1 MEHRKR
7 KMNQQK
13 VEISTLLRMIMTK
26 SRSKKFRH
34 EAKTSRSLTKS
45 LAFEAIE
52 SLKDSDQCGSRT
64 HMRELEHVIEIF

>member
-1 MEHRKR
+1 
-7 KMNQQK
+7 MNQQK

-26 SRSKKFRH
+26 SRSKKFKH
-34 EAKTSRSLTKS
+34 VTKASRNLTKA

-64 HMRELEHVIEIF
+64 HMRELERVIEIF